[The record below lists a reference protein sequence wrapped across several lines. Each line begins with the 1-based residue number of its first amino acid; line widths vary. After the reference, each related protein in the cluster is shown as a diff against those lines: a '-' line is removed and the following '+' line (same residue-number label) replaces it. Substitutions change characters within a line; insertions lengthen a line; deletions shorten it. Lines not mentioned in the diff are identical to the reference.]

1 MIFWIDYRFFIAL
14 NLLYHI
20 FLKCDEKRQNSLTL
34 NYSLITYYN
43 IDSIAQNTFDTMIA
57 TTASDNVNEG
67 ITTDVPEVPIDQG
80 NL

>member
-1 MIFWIDYRFFIAL
+1 MK
-14 NLLYHI
+14 
-20 FLKCDEKRQNSLTL
+20 FLTEYGIWPGPGSSSCDEKSQNSLSL

-43 IDSIAQNTFDTMIA
+43 IDSIAQNTFDTMVA